1 MVQIHPDPPEFRW
14 SPDPRNLHIKIC
26 GVAAIEQPTKFWNS
40 DQAFE
45 DRLACAKRIGA
56 IAQMGERLICIQE
69 VGGSIPP
76 GSTIVERGKGCLFNT
91 KIFNVMLVLLIDAKC
106 AI

>member
-14 SPDPRNLHIKIC
+14 SPDHRNLHIKIC
-26 GVAAIEQPTKFWNS
+26 GVAAIEQPTKFWSS

-76 GSTIVERGKGCLFNT
+76 GSTIVDN
-91 KIFNVMLVLLIDAKC
+91 
-106 AI
+106 